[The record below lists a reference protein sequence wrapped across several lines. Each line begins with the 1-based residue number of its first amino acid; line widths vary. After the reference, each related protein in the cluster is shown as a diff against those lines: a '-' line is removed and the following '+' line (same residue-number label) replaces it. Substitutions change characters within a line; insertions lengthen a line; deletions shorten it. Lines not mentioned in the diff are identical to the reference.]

1 MQSVGDTAFPEN
13 TVEKLESQG
22 SYQFDMNDDNGKYG
36 RMHLQDSYN
45 TDDENEEVPC
55 FFLDPDK
62 GCTLSY
68 EDKPFDCKIWPL
80 RIMKKDD
87 EYVIALT
94 PTCPSIGKNRQ
105 MSCKSSLMMDLVMLF
120 MIMPKHIHL

>member
-1 MQSVGDTAFPEN
+1 MLSKVLEKSTCAKCKFCCSFRRCSLWETPLFPEN
-13 TVEKLESQG
+13 TVEKLERHG

-80 RIMKKDD
+80 RIMKK
-87 EYVIALT
+87 T
-94 PTCPSIGKNRQ
+94 
-105 MSCKSSLMMDLVMLF
+105 MSM
-120 MIMPKHIHL
+120 